1 MKDIVWTEY
10 MKYRSSKRGIDL
22 DVIEQIVRYSSERYV
37 DNETHRRLAVGKHKS
52 AIVLVPYEESDTS
65 LTPIT
70 VHPTT
75 RKQIN
80 LRLKTERYS
89 HG

>member
-10 MKYRSSKRGIDL
+10 MEYRSSIRGIDL
-22 DVIEQIVRYSSERYV
+22 DVIKHIVRYTSERYI
-37 DNETHRRLAVGKHKS
+37 DNETHRRLAVGKHKN
-52 AIVLVPYEESDTS
+52 AIVLVPHEESDTS

-80 LRLKTERYS
+80 LRVKTGRYS

>member
-1 MKDIVWTEY
+1 MKGICWTEY
-10 MKYRSSKRGIDL
+10 MKYRSSKREIDL
-22 DVIEQIVRYSSERYV
+22 DVIEQIARYSSERYI
-37 DNETHRRLAVGKHKS
+37 DNETHRQIAVGKHKNT
-52 AIVLVPYEESDTS
+52 IVLVPYEESDTS

-70 VHPTT
+70 VHATT

-80 LRLKTERYS
+80 FRVKTERYS